1 MTFNK
6 TINKETVKILLQE
19 NKRLKR
25 ENQRLNESLDG
36 LQRYKDEYRSL
47 ISELNQVKES
57 YVKKMGEFDKIG
69 KEYRT
74 ELDRLMGDRKA
85 AK

>member
-1 MTFNK
+1 MILNK
-6 TINKETVKILLQE
+6 KADKEILKILLQE
-19 NKRLKR
+19 NKRLKM
-25 ENQRLNESLDG
+25 ENQRLNESIDE
-36 LQRYKDEYRSL
+36 LQRYKDEYKSL
-47 ISELNQVKES
+47 ISELNQVKEC

-85 AK
+85 AR